1 MILGFFQL
9 TSTHKY
15 QMLTSSLSEGS
26 LQATSDS
33 KVTRQKL
40 KLSATGRLPGRH
52 RVWMRGEQTAN
63 RYTGRLT
70 PHTPFWPPDSARSFS
85 HPVCLSLCE
94 LRKHMWQL
102 KLIAQ
107 HLGSTDRQIEVQSH
121 SHHTGN
127 LRAGRTPSPPKKIHS
142 KTLAKRRQGLTC

>member
-1 MILGFFQL
+1 MHTHYIKPTQSNTLHSPFYDSGILV

-26 LQATSDS
+26 LKATSDS

-63 RYTGRLT
+63 RHTGCLT

-107 HLGSTDRQIEVQSH
+107 HLAQ
-121 SHHTGN
+121 TG
-127 LRAGRTPSPPKKIHS
+127 KS
-142 KTLAKRRQGLTC
+142 KFRVILTTQGV